1 MKCKNIL
8 KLTNLVHKRL
18 NFLIE
23 RERERERER
32 EVMGFA
38 SVIVFVFADDGAYGF
53 C

>member
-23 RERERERER
+23 RERERERE
-32 EVMGFA
+32 VMGFA